1 MHLSRPIECTTPRVS
16 PNVNYRLWV
25 IILYQ
30 GRFITCNK
38 CTILGK
44 NIDNDPRSWGAH
56 IQMRETESKEDKQ
69 MKPAL
74 CQVGVGNMEKNKT
87 GNCGFLLCIF
97 TCHTQV

>member
-44 NIDNDPRSWGAH
+44 NIDNEEDYACVGEGNGTPLQYSCLENPMDGGAWKAAVH
-56 IQMRETESKEDKQ
+56 
-69 MKPAL
+69 
-74 CQVGVGNMEKNKT
+74 GVAEGWT
-87 GNCGFLLCIF
+87 
-97 TCHTQV
+97 